1 MYLFVCLF
9 FLANPGTEWK
19 KMSAFSLRRLGSE
32 RKRRKQ
38 SVSQRR
44 MPENGR
50 LKTARQEER
59 TQADRREWMEVERRG
74 DGLGSDFEST
84 QGCLGV
90 PRKQSLP

>member
-1 MYLFVCLF
+1 MFVCF
-9 FLANPGTEWK
+9 FWLTQELSGK

-90 PRKQSLP
+90 PRKHSQSLP